1 MKKIYH
7 ILNHPITEWLQ
18 WGTVWPGWVLW
29 SGGPRVNRPF
39 PSSPGLCFKTRVGA
53 QPLIWKSFFILMQ
66 IKLTFTRKV
75 VHLASFWK
83 WGLLELGS
91 GLFLKYNPPN
101 WISIDIWTELLNIAT
116 FRVKRCYNSGY
127 CYILHQ
133 NLLHFAA
140 LILYFAA

>member
-18 WGTVWPGWVLW
+18 WGTVWPGSYKMEGLV
-29 SGGPRVNRPF
+29 SIGHFQV
-39 PSSPGLCFKTRVGA
+39 SPGLCFKTRVGA

-66 IKLTFTRKV
+66 IKLIFTRKV

-91 GLFLKYNPPN
+91 GLFLKDNPPS